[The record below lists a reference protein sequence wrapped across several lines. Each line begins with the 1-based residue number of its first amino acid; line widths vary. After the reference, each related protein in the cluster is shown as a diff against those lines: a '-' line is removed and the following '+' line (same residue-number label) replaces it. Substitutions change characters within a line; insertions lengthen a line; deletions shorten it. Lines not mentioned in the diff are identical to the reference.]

1 MVPKYIAVFAAAIAL
16 SGCHGQSQ
24 DPLNPAASQQAR
36 ADLKESLDNYV
47 RTAPKK
53 SDFLPVLN
61 PRMEALQGNP
71 ADPVPSNIGLLKTI
85 SPSPQSGLDA
95 FSPVVVKGVQARLRD
110 SLRRE
115 PTADEVVTEI
125 RTVEGRQATEI
136 GDQLDSRRA
145 EITTIYAD
153 IASLNQQGKTGEARK
168 RLNDLRALREAA
180 VDSWYQTHGIAAG
193 KSDTPQE
200 AVSPEQAVAAT
211 RDLLVGYLNNG
222 VTDSR

>member
-1 MVPKYIAVFAAAIAL
+1 M
-16 SGCHGQSQ
+16 
-24 DPLNPAASQQAR
+24 
-36 ADLKESLDNYV
+36 
-47 RTAPKK
+47 
-53 SDFLPVLN
+53 
-61 PRMEALQGNP
+61 
-71 ADPVPSNIGLLKTI
+71 

-95 FSPVVVKGVQARLRD
+95 FSPIVVKAVQARLRE

-136 GDQLDSRRA
+136 GDQLDSRRG
-145 EITTIYAD
+145 EIAAIYAD

>member
-95 FSPVVVKGVQARLRD
+95 YSPVVVKGVQARLRD

-168 RLNDLRALREAA
+168 RLNDLRALREATI
-180 VDSWYQTHGIAAG
+180 DSWYQTHGIATG

-200 AVSPEQAVAAT
+200 AVSPEQAVAAS

-222 VTDSR
+222 VTESP